1 MGLENQFPD
10 VGHIHF
16 VPTALEGTIMVKS
29 TIRTFID
36 SPRALLTSPRALVI
50 FAGLYALLLATLY
63 WFIATREAT
72 VWQVAITL
80 FGLVLI
86 PLEFFILQA
95 AIVDHARVAGF
106 RWGQIVRDAIK
117 LAVATIPIIL
127 IGWALWYLL
136 SKWQVHFPAPKVA
149 IAFPPAPPKPQPVH
163 WPTLLFATLR
173 CLLFGI
179 ALPTLTI
186 HLWIEVASHD
196 LRTLFGGILKR
207 IGRVFAR
214 AFSSDSVLIYTLGLI
229 VFVVIPYVL
238 LFVPLT
244 IKGNKTEFA
253 VFILRLV
260 LVFAFTLFGWIVTVA
275 ALARLPRENTPAVD
289 SPSAARPLK
298 VSEEPT
304 G

>member
-1 MGLENQFPD
+1 MFCRPSMGLENQFPD

-106 RWGQIVRDAIK
+106 RWGQIVPDAIN
-117 LAVATIPIIL
+117 LAVPTIPIIL
-127 IGWALWYLL
+127 IGWALWYL
-136 SKWQVHFPAPKVA
+136 
-149 IAFPPAPPKPQPVH
+149 
-163 WPTLLFATLR
+163 
-173 CLLFGI
+173 
-179 ALPTLTI
+179 
-186 HLWIEVASHD
+186 
-196 LRTLFGGILKR
+196 
-207 IGRVFAR
+207 
-214 AFSSDSVLIYTLGLI
+214 
-229 VFVVIPYVL
+229 
-238 LFVPLT
+238 
-244 IKGNKTEFA
+244 
-253 VFILRLV
+253 
-260 LVFAFTLFGWIVTVA
+260 
-275 ALARLPRENTPAVD
+275 
-289 SPSAARPLK
+289 
-298 VSEEPT
+298 
-304 G
+304 